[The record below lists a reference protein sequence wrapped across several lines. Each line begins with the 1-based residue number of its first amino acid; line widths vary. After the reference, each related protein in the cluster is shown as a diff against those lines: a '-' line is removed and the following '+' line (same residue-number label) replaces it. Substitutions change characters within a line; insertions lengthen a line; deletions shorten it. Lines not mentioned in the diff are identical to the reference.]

1 MTTHIR
7 IDEERKREEGME
19 EKWEGKSDTME
30 EGEEIWERWK
40 LQNQSQCDLQSA
52 LVTVFLLANVQ

>member
-19 EKWEGKSDTME
+19 EKWEGKSDTT
-30 EGEEIWERWK
+30 EGKR
-40 LQNQSQCDLQSA
+40 DLGEVEVAES
-52 LVTVFLLANVQ
+52 VTV